1 MNQPSST
8 PSSTTPTTDTSS
20 LGDLIRP
27 LPGKVAVLVESKKEW
42 TPSGLFIPVDTA
54 RSVHEERATQGT
66 VIAIGEDEEDLESAP
81 LPIKKGDVVIFG
93 KYTGTR
99 IVYQPDRMKDRE
111 TVIVMQVSSILA
123 VLMSP
128 EEARNLKVRG

>member
-1 MNQPSST
+1 M
-8 PSSTTPTTDTSS
+8 
-20 LGDLIRP
+20 
-27 LPGKVAVLVESKKEW
+27 LVESKKEW